1 MVQVARI
8 GGRRGGVIWAM
19 PERNVFCYKRCC
31 LTKVSPVKYWRSEN
45 ATAEQSSKVPEISPL
60 FQIQLGQILH
70 LKKHAGKKI
79 NSWNLLSWSWTLFCS
94 GMNQIAGPNVFWPNW
109 AWPISE
115 HKGSQKSS
123 VVGSYHRHSLAI
135 QVGVLTQNFPKPKS
149 FKQKFS
155 KRPDCLELVGN
166 ICVSD
171 AEGVAPSQSSTFTA
185 PPIHLWGESA
195 SISKNVENVRSI
207 KCYFA
212 VLERS

>member
-1 MVQVARI
+1 MFPYQGI
-8 GGRRGGVIWAM
+8 
-19 PERNVFCYKRCC
+19 
-31 LTKVSPVKYWRSEN
+31 
-45 ATAEQSSKVPEISPL
+45 SS
-60 FQIQLGQILH
+60 QILEKWERH
-70 LKKHAGKKI
+70 SRAVFQGPWNISSVSNSAWSNITFKKHAGKKI

-123 VVGSYHRHSLAI
+123 VVGSHHRHSLAI

-171 AEGVAPSQSSTFTA
+171 VEGVAPSQSSTFTA
-185 PPIHLWGESA
+185 PSIHLWGESA
-195 SISKNVENVRSI
+195 SISKNVRSM

-212 VLERS
+212 VFERS